1 MRKIYFLMVLL
12 MGSMGCASV
21 QFHEKEFLNDRIM
34 SLNPDPVGTEM
45 RGHMISP
52 REGAIG
58 GFSSVG
64 AGGCS
69 CK

>member
-1 MRKIYFLMVLL
+1 MKRRIGVLIAVVAL
-12 MGSMGCASV
+12 AACTPVA
-21 QFHEKEFLNDRIM
+21 FHEKERLNDRIM
-34 SLNPDPVGTEM
+34 MLDGDAAGAEI
-45 RGHMISP
+45 RQHMLAP